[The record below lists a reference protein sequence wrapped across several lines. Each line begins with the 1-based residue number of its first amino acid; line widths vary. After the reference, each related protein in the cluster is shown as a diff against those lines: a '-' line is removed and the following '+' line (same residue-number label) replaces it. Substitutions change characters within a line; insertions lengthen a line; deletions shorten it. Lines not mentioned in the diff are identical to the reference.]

1 MKNFCKIIVILI
13 ASLFFSCKQTPT
25 DEWVLINDIESEIS
39 VTING
44 KIFDISAKSNLFV
57 VFDEKPVVL
66 IDENLHADYIFGSYY
81 KGSSYN
87 MIKFTPQP
95 RYDYVVKNQTTVPI
109 LVNNLNA
116 KNATLATIEP
126 GAETTITVYKNQPN
140 FSFVNENFAFPYL
153 VSIVQGIYYI
163 SVYQ

>member
-1 MKNFCKIIVILI
+1 MVILI
-13 ASLFFSCKQTPT
+13 ASLFFSCKQTLT

-44 KIFDISAKSNLFV
+44 KIFNISAKSNLFV

-66 IDENLHADYIFGSYY
+66 IDENLHADYILGSYY
-81 KGSSYN
+81 KDGSYN

-95 RYDYVVKNQTTVPI
+95 RYDYVVKNQTTVPV

-140 FSFVNENFAFPYL
+140 FSFVNENFSFPYL

>member
-1 MKNFCKIIVILI
+1 
-13 ASLFFSCKQTPT
+13 
-25 DEWVLINDIESEIS
+25 
-39 VTING
+39 
-44 KIFDISAKSNLFV
+44 
-57 VFDEKPVVL
+57 
-66 IDENLHADYIFGSYY
+66 
-81 KGSSYN
+81 

-95 RYDYVVKNQTTVPI
+95 RYDYVVKNQTTVPV

-140 FSFVNENFAFPYL
+140 FSFVNENYSFPYL